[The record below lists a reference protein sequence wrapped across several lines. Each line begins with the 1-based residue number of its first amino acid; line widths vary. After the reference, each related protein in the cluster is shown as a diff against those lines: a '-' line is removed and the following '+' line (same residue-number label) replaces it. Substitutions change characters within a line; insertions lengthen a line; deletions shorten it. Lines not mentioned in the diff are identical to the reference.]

1 MSLTKL
7 IPAGEGKIANLFLQC
22 VEFSYKPLLSRDY
35 PEICSSL
42 TPPFSAMQAKSEEQ
56 MRDEKAWQD
65 AERVWLVHR
74 EGFTAAK
81 QVSTITL

>member
-1 MSLTKL
+1 
-7 IPAGEGKIANLFLQC
+7 
-22 VEFSYKPLLSRDY
+22 
-35 PEICSSL
+35 
-42 TPPFSAMQAKSEEQ
+42 MQAKSEEQ

-81 QVSTITL
+81 QVSTMTAALMGGRNM

>member
-1 MSLTKL
+1 
-7 IPAGEGKIANLFLQC
+7 
-22 VEFSYKPLLSRDY
+22 
-35 PEICSSL
+35 
-42 TPPFSAMQAKSEEQ
+42 MQAKSEEQ

-81 QVSTITL
+81 QVSPTVLLVLDPDFYPSRVRDPPIPDPGSCIQKQQQNRGVKKTVVLPFL

>member
-1 MSLTKL
+1 
-7 IPAGEGKIANLFLQC
+7 
-22 VEFSYKPLLSRDY
+22 V
-35 PEICSSL
+35 
-42 TPPFSAMQAKSEEQ
+42 QAKSEEQ

-81 QVSTITL
+81 QVSTTV